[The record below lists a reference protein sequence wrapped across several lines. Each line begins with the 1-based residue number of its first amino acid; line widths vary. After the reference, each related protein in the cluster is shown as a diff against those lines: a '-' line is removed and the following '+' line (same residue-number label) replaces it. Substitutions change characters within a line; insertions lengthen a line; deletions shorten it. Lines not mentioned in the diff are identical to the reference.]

1 MGFYILL
8 PPDKNP
14 ENIVPFD
21 SNKSTDIPFDP
32 EKSIKTI
39 FKSYDSESLQNP
51 DNYFENPKNYCLIC
65 DCGIYS
71 PKDPLS
77 RFLEISSAKLF
88 LDNGILKCKTCKEII
103 GYIPREL
110 TSFKDINIQR

>member
-1 MGFYILL
+1 MAYCILL
-8 PPDKNP
+8 DLEKNP
-14 ENIVPFD
+14 EKVVPF
-21 SNKSTDIPFDP
+21 NLKTSTIIPFDP
-32 EKSIKTI
+32 EKSILET
-39 FKSYDSESLQNP
+39 FKLYGSKSLGKP
-51 DNYFENPKNYCLIC
+51 DDYLDNPKNYCLIC

-77 RFLEISSAKLF
+77 RFLELGIAKFL
-88 LDNGILKCKTCKEII
+88 LDNDILKCKTCKEII

>member
-1 MGFYILL
+1 MAYCILL
-8 PPDKNP
+8 DPEKNP
-14 ENIVPFD
+14 EKIVPFD
-21 SNKSTDIPFDP
+21 LKTSTIIPFDP
-32 EKSIKTI
+32 EKSILET
-39 FKSYDSESLQNP
+39 FKLYGSKSLGKP
-51 DNYFENPKNYCLIC
+51 DDYLDNPKNYCLIC

-77 RFLEISSAKLF
+77 RFLELGIAKFL
-88 LDNGILKCKTCKEII
+88 LDNDILKCKTCKEII